1 MRAHSNGYKDSSQK
15 SPTWVKMYRKGFI
28 TGKVA
33 VKEEAHG
40 FIKGKSI
47 VTNASLHTGRDVVV
61 NIDLKDFFPTLSYKR
76 VKGMFRSFGYSEHIS
91 IILALL
97 STEPEADEVVLDEKT
112 YYVAKTDRF
121 LPQGA
126 PTSPMITNII
136 AKRLDARLA
145 GAARV
150 YGYTYSRYADDMTFS
165 STDNSQWSLG
175 QLLWFIRKVIVEEG
189 FTLHPDK
196 VRIMHKS
203 RHQEV
208 TGITVNSKAGISR
221 KKIKQFRALLFQ
233 IEKDGI
239 EDKKWGTSDNLLA
252 AIHGFSSYLYMVD
265 PVRYQSYIDRVK
277 SIISTHNFKQARVHS
292 PTPPRDYYSSCQ
304 VKPRNQ
310 FILPDTSRE
319 KLKLEQFVQQPG
331 TTSQDVQQDAPAVS
345 NQTVTTPQIQV
356 QAQAHNQKQNNR
368 IYTIIIIVMN
378 IIFALCLFC
387 IGLTMVI

>member
-1 MRAHSNGYKDSSQK
+1 MPRLKHAQHWILENILS
-15 SPTWVKMYRKGFI
+15 
-28 TGKVA
+28 KVA

-112 YYVAKTDRF
+112 YFVAKTDRF

-239 EDKKWGTSDNLLA
+239 EGKKWGTSDNLLA

-265 PVRYQSYIDRVK
+265 PVRYQPYIDRVK
-277 SIISTHNFKQARVHS
+277 AIISAHNFKHTRVHY
-292 PTPPRDYYSSCQ
+292 PGQNRDFYSSYQ
-304 VKPRNQ
+304 PKSKNK
-310 FILPDTSRE
+310 FTLPEFTLPENTRE
-319 KLKLEQFVQQPG
+319 KLKLEQFVQQKPNE
-331 TTSQDVQQDAPAVS
+331 TTQQAQQRAAAVS
-345 NQTVTTPQIQV
+345 SQPVSTTHM
-356 QAQAHNQKQNNR
+356 QAQDPAHTKKQNNR
-368 IYTIIIIVMN
+368 IYTIIIVVMN
-378 IIFALCLFC
+378 LLFALCLFC
-387 IGLTMVI
+387 IGLTMIV

>member
-1 MRAHSNGYKDSSQK
+1 MKK
-15 SPTWVKMYRKGFI
+15 LIF
-28 TGKVA
+28 
-33 VKEEAHG
+33 
-40 FIKGKSI
+40 
-47 VTNASLHTGRDVVV
+47 
-61 NIDLKDFFPTLSYKR
+61 
-76 VKGMFRSFGYSEHIS
+76 
-91 IILALL
+91 
-97 STEPEADEVVLDEKT
+97 
-112 YYVAKTDRF
+112 VAKTDRF

-239 EDKKWGTSDNLLA
+239 EGKKWGTSDNLLA

-265 PVRYQSYIDRVK
+265 PVRYQPYIDRVK
-277 SIISTHNFKQARVHS
+277 AIISAHNFKHTRVHY
-292 PTPPRDYYSSCQ
+292 PGQNRDFYSSYQ
-304 VKPRNQ
+304 PKPKNK
-310 FILPDTSRE
+310 FTLPENTRE
-319 KLKLEQFVQQPG
+319 KLKLEQFVQQKPNE
-331 TTSQDVQQDAPAVS
+331 TTQQAQQRAAAVS
-345 NQTVTTPQIQV
+345 SQPVSTTQM
-356 QAQAHNQKQNNR
+356 QAQDPAHTKKQNNR
-368 IYTIIIIVMN
+368 IYTIIIVVMN
-378 IIFALCLFC
+378 LLFALCLFC
-387 IGLTMVI
+387 IGLTMIV